1 MDKIPLKYFAPN
13 AVTCAGLTLGMV
25 SVFHTMSGDYSS
37 AAWFILMCVLFD
49 KADGSVARFFNASSD
64 FGVQLDSFSDFLTFG
79 IAPAF
84 LVHGL
89 LMDPQTAGGVFST
102 DPTLMWGLRVSAVL
116 YVLASCLRLAKFNVL
131 TEKIGA
137 GMFLGF
143 PTTLC
148 GALLGSYILTSLKYG
163 WPEESLTSLPVAMA
177 GLSFLMVSNVRLP
190 KAKAPGNKTAKV
202 GMSVIVASV
211 YVCGLTWTAPEYL
224 LSVVGTFVTGGVV
237 YGKLKLPSRSSL
249 FEEPADTASDTNS
262 PSPT

>member
-1 MDKIPLKYFAPN
+1 MDRIPLKYFAPN

-25 SVFHTMSGDYSS
+25 SVFHTMSGDYAS

-89 LMDPQTAGGVFST
+89 LMDPGTANGAFGA
-102 DPTLMWGLRVSAVL
+102 DPALMWGLRVSVVF

-163 WPEESLTSLPVAMA
+163 WPAETLTSLPVAMA
-177 GLSFLMVSNVRLP
+177 FLSFMMVSNVRLP
-190 KAKAPGNKTAKV
+190 KAKAPGNKMAKI
-202 GMSVIVASV
+202 GMSLIVASV
-211 YVCGLTWTAPEYL
+211 YLCGLTWTAPEYL
-224 LSVVGTFVTGGVV
+224 LGVVATFILGGVI
-237 YGKLKLPSRSSL
+237 YGKMRLPSRSSL
-249 FEEPADTASDTNS
+249 FEDPNDAADTNS